1 MSNSPKEDIPPA
13 RRQSTEISLAE
24 IESIGLHTQPK
35 RSSAGRLLSLLFLVG
50 IAGIGVWQWK
60 NLSPYVMPP
69 VNGAANSA
77 KTAATK
83 GKDAVANAVT
93 SFQPSRAETGLSSTG
108 LPSDTETTAGQS
120 SGDPGPGPSVLTI
133 TEAGSESA
141 NDKGNNRADNTSAN
155 PVASADG
162 KPEELLNH
170 RRYEEAP
177 QESLVYL
184 NDKSN
189 LRLKPDAQTE
199 VTAMIAKAKSEG
211 IKLGIVS
218 GFRTIEDQDYLYF
231 DVKAERGESAKTRA
245 EVSAPPGYSEHHT
258 GYAVDFIDEGQP
270 DTHVEESFETTPAFR
285 WLKKNAAFYNFE
297 MSFPDDPSSPL
308 SYEPWHWRYVGNQES
323 LELFY
328 K

>member
-1 MSNSPKEDIPPA
+1 MSNSPEKDIPPA

-24 IESIGLHTQPK
+24 IESIGLHTKPK
-35 RSSAGRLLSLLFLVG
+35 RRGAGRLLSLLFLAG

-77 KTAATK
+77 KAAATK

-93 SFQPSRAETGLSSTG
+93 NFQPSRAETELPAAPETSTG
-108 LPSDTETTAGQS
+108 QSADAPAAG
-120 SGDPGPGPSVLTI
+120 PRVLTI
-133 TEAGSESA
+133 TEPGSESA
-141 NDKGNNRADNTSAN
+141 NDKGNNRSSNGRSGDRTTNPSA
-155 PVASADG
+155 AADG

-170 RRYEEAP
+170 RRYDEAP
-177 QESLVYL
+177 QESLVNL
-184 NDKSN
+184 NTKSD
-189 LRLKPDAQTE
+189 LKLQPDAQAE
-199 VTAMIAKAKSEG
+199 LTAMIAKAKAEG

-258 GYAVDFIDEGQP
+258 GYAVDFIDESKP
-270 DTHVEESFETTPAFR
+270 DTHVEKSFETTPAFR

>member
-24 IESIGLHTQPK
+24 IERIGLHTKPK
-35 RSSAGRLLSLLFLVG
+35 RSGAGRLLSLLFLVG

-77 KTAATK
+77 KAAATK

-93 SFQPSRAETGLSSTG
+93 NLQPSRTETDLLSA
-108 LPSDTETTAGQS
+108 PETTAGQS
-120 SGDPGPGPSVLTI
+120 TGDPGPGSRVLTI
-133 TEAGSESA
+133 TEPGSESA
-141 NDKGNNRADNTSAN
+141 TGKGNNRSRNTSAN

-162 KPEELLNH
+162 GPEELLNH
-170 RRYEEAP
+170 RRYDEAP
-177 QESLVYL
+177 QDSLVNL
-184 NDKSN
+184 NAKSN
-189 LRLKPDAQTE
+189 LKLKPDAQAELTE
-199 VTAMIAKAKSEG
+199 MIAKAKSEG
-211 IKLGIVS
+211 VKLGIVS

-258 GYAVDFIDEGQP
+258 GYAVDFIDESKP
-270 DTHVEESFETTPAFR
+270 DTHVEKSFETTPAFR

>member
-24 IESIGLHTQPK
+24 IESIGLHTKPK
-35 RSSAGRLLSLLFLVG
+35 RRGAGRLLSLLFLAG

-77 KTAATK
+77 KAAATK
-83 GKDAVANAVT
+83 GKDAVASAVT
-93 SFQPSRAETGLSSTG
+93 NFQPSRAETERPTSS
-108 LPSDTETTAGQS
+108 ETTAGQS
-120 SGDPGPGPSVLTI
+120 SDDPETARRALII
-133 TEAGSESA
+133 TEPGLASS
-141 NDKGNNRADNTSAN
+141 NDKGNNRSTNSRNSTAN
-155 PVASADG
+155 PIAAADG
-162 KPEELLNH
+162 RPEELLNH
-170 RRYEEAP
+170 RRYDEAS
-177 QESLVYL
+177 QESLVNL
-184 NDKSN
+184 NAKSN
-189 LRLKPDAQTE
+189 LRLQPDAQAELT
-199 VTAMIAKAKSEG
+199 TMIAKAKSEG
-211 IKLGIVS
+211 VKLGIIS
-218 GFRTIEDQDYLYF
+218 GFRTLEDQDYLYF
-231 DVKAERGESAKTRA
+231 DVKAERGDSAKTRA

-258 GYAVDFIDEGQP
+258 GYAVDFIDESKP
-270 DTHVEESFETTPAFR
+270 DTHVEKSFETTAAFR

-308 SYEPWHWRYVGNQES
+308 SYEPWHWRYVGNKES